1 VWYTLYQQEKW
12 TVSITKEESI
22 NIFHNKFLSLLENYD
37 QLVHVCVGTLTS
49 PNTSKYDILRQST
62 FLLKGRCRDYSVFQG
77 KLNLASAE
85 KESGAAERHCAVLC
99 VQYLLGP
106 RAPES
111 GAGGLS
117 YTLAL
122 SSAEQLLQ
130 HSSKVGTHELAQV
143 ARKFSQ
149 CLTEASNAIA
159 SPPPSPL
166 NPARTDR
173 TLRTIFCCDRVDDES
188 INALASF
195 DIYVVSI
202 YYLRFYCF
210 VVLNL

>member
-1 VWYTLYQQEKW
+1 
-12 TVSITKEESI
+12 
-22 NIFHNKFLSLLENYD
+22 
-37 QLVHVCVGTLTS
+37 
-49 PNTSKYDILRQST
+49 
-62 FLLKGRCRDYSVFQG
+62 VFQG

-85 KESGAAERHCAVLC
+85 KESGGAERYCAVLC

-111 GAGGLS
+111 GVGGLS

-149 CLTEASNAIA
+149 CLTQASNEKQATA
-159 SPPPSPL
+159 SPPPSPP
-166 NPARTDR
+166 NPA
-173 TLRTIFCCDRVDDES
+173 RTIFCCDRVDDES

-202 YYLRFYCF
+202 YYLRFYCV
-210 VVLNL
+210 VVLNLKGFPSSTILD